1 MGSIEVEMKRNRLKY
16 ELQKDEFR
24 SDLTMSQYN
33 KREQIRNLLRNDEVR
48 NFYSD
53 LRVGLRR
60 GSLTRGSEI
69 VIPEEAEDSLTELIK
84 EYSALYSEV
93 RMIPIGIDGRA
104 IVSVDDVKAV
114 WSFSADVLTE
124 MDSSLSAVELADNKL
139 GCFTSVPN
147 STLENTLI
155 DMVLYIE
162 DLLAQAMAYGFD
174 DAVINGVGDN
184 TSVFEPRGIMM
195 NLPATNQVTL
205 TMDAMDQ
212 SLVSPGHIL
221 NEISLI
227 TPGTK
232 DDIGEVIAVMKRKTY
247 YNYAA
252 AGANSSLPYP
262 NLNGVRVKFTPA
274 VGDKKIILGDFK
286 QYVMGKRRGA
296 QIASSDQVKFTDD
309 QTLLKVSGRFD
320 GQPLNNA
327 AFVEITD
334 TTI

>member
-1 MGSIEVEMKRNRLKY
+1 MSTADIKKNRAKHDLLQTRYGSVEPMDQYTKRDKM
-16 ELQKDEFR
+16 Q
-24 SDLTMSQYN
+24 
-33 KREQIRNLLRNDEVR
+33 NLLRSKPVR
-48 NFYSD
+48 DFYSD
-53 LRVGLRR
+53 LQVRLRN
-60 GSLTRGSEI
+60 GSLSRGAKI

-104 IVSVDDVKAV
+104 VVSVDDVKAA
-114 WSFSADVLTE
+114 WSFSADILPE
-124 MDSSLSAVELADNKL
+124 MDSSLTAIELADNKL

-155 DMVLYIE
+155 DMALYIE

-174 DAVINGVGDN
+174 DAVINGAGDN
-184 TSVFEPRGIMM
+184 AAVFEPRGIMM
-195 NLPATNQVTL
+195 NLPTTNQVTL

-232 DDIGEVIAVMKRKTY
+232 DDIGEIIAVMKRKTY

-296 QIASSDQVKFTDD
+296 QIAASDQVKFTDD
-309 QTLLKVSGRFD
+309 QTLFRVSGRFD

>member
-1 MGSIEVEMKRNRLKY
+1 MSTNDIQRNRMRNKLINMRY
-16 ELQKDEFR
+16 GDAEPMNE
-24 SDLTMSQYN
+24 YN
-33 KREQIRNLLRNDEVR
+33 KRNQIHNLLRIEEVR

-53 LRVGLRR
+53 LQVRLRN
-60 GSLTRGSEI
+60 GSLSRAAEI

-104 IVSVDDVKAV
+104 VVSVDDVKAV

-124 MDSSLSAVELADNKL
+124 MDSSLAAVELADNKL

-155 DMVLYIE
+155 DMALYIE

-174 DAVINGVGDN
+174 DAVINGVGNN

-195 NLPATNQVTL
+195 NLPTTNKVNEPLETFDN
-205 TMDAMDQ
+205 MI
-212 SLVSPGHIL
+212 SSPGLIL
-221 NEISLI
+221 HNIGLI
-227 TPGTK
+227 TSGTK

-247 YNYAA
+247 YKYAST
-252 AGANSSLPYP
+252 GNNSSLPYP

-274 VGDKKIILGDFK
+274 VGDNKMILGDFK

-296 QIASSDQVKFTDD
+296 KIVASDQVKFTDD
-309 QTLLKVSGRFD
+309 QTLFRVSGRFD

>member
-1 MGSIEVEMKRNRLKY
+1 MSAADIQKNRAKNDLLQMKYRSVEPMNEYTQRDKM
-16 ELQKDEFR
+16 Q
-24 SDLTMSQYN
+24 
-33 KREQIRNLLRNDEVR
+33 NLLRSKPVR
-48 NFYSD
+48 DFYSD
-53 LRVGLRR
+53 LQVRLRN
-60 GSLTRGSEI
+60 GSLTRGTEI
-69 VIPEEAEDSLTELIK
+69 IIPEEAEDSLTELIK
-84 EYSALYSEV
+84 QYSALYSEV

-104 IVSVDDVKAV
+104 VVSVDDVKAV
-114 WSFSADVLTE
+114 WSFSADVLAE
-124 MDSSLSAVELADNKL
+124 LDSSLAAVELADNKL

-147 STLENTLI
+147 STLENALI
-155 DMVLYIE
+155 DMALYIE

-174 DAVINGVGDN
+174 DAVINGVGNN

-205 TMDAMDQ
+205 TMGAMNQ
-212 SLVSPGHIL
+212 SSVSPGHIL

-227 TPGTK
+227 TSGTK

-286 QYVMGKRRGA
+286 QYVMGKRRGV

-309 QTLLKVSGRFD
+309 QTLFKVSGRFD

>member
-1 MGSIEVEMKRNRLKY
+1 MSTADIKKNRAKHDLLQTRYGSVEPMDQYTKRDKM
-16 ELQKDEFR
+16 Q
-24 SDLTMSQYN
+24 
-33 KREQIRNLLRNDEVR
+33 NLLRSKPVR
-48 NFYSD
+48 DFYSD
-53 LRVGLRR
+53 LQVRLRN
-60 GSLTRGSEI
+60 GSLSRGAEI

-104 IVSVDDVKAV
+104 VVSVDDVKAA
-114 WSFSADVLTE
+114 WSFSADILPE
-124 MDSSLSAVELADNKL
+124 MDSSLTAVELADNKL

-155 DMVLYIE
+155 DMALYIE

-174 DAVINGVGDN
+174 DAVINGAGDN
-184 TSVFEPRGIMM
+184 TSVFEPRGIML
-195 NLPATNQVTL
+195 NLPATNRVVEPLGTFDNL
-205 TMDAMDQ
+205 I
-212 SLVSPGHIL
+212 SSPGLIL
-221 NEISLI
+221 HNIELI
-227 TPGTK
+227 TSGTK

-247 YNYAA
+247 YKYAST
-252 AGANSSLPYP
+252 GNNSSLPYP

-274 VGDKKIILGDFK
+274 VGDNKIILGDFK

-296 QIASSDQVKFTDD
+296 KIASSDQVKFTDD
-309 QTLLKVSGRFD
+309 QTLFKVSGRFD

-334 TTI
+334 RAI

>member
-1 MGSIEVEMKRNRLKY
+1 MSTNDIQRNRMRNKLINMRY
-16 ELQKDEFR
+16 GDAEPMNE
-24 SDLTMSQYN
+24 YN
-33 KREQIRNLLRNDEVR
+33 KRNQIHNLLRIEEVR

-53 LRVGLRR
+53 LQVRLRN
-60 GSLTRGSEI
+60 GSLSRAAEI

-104 IVSVDDVKAV
+104 VVSVDDVKAV

-124 MDSSLSAVELADNKL
+124 MDSSLAAVELEDNKL

-155 DMVLYIE
+155 DMALYIE

-174 DAVINGVGDN
+174 DAVINGVGNN

-195 NLPATNQVTL
+195 NLPIANQVTL
-205 TMDAMDQ
+205 AMDAMDQ
-212 SLVSPGHIL
+212 SSVSPGHIL

-286 QYVMGKRRGA
+286 QYVMGKRRGVK
-296 QIASSDQVKFTDD
+296 IASSDQVKFTDD
-309 QTLLKVSGRFD
+309 QTLFKVSGRFD

>member
-1 MGSIEVEMKRNRLKY
+1 MSAADIQKNRAKNDLLQMKYRSVEPMNEYTQRDKM
-16 ELQKDEFR
+16 Q
-24 SDLTMSQYN
+24 
-33 KREQIRNLLRNDEVR
+33 NLLRSKPVR
-48 NFYSD
+48 DFYSD
-53 LRVGLRR
+53 LQVRLRN
-60 GSLTRGSEI
+60 GSLTRGTEI
-69 VIPEEAEDSLTELIK
+69 IIPEEAEDSLTELIK
-84 EYSALYSEV
+84 QYSALYSEV

-104 IVSVDDVKAV
+104 VVSVDDVKAV
-114 WSFSADVLTE
+114 WSFSADVLAE
-124 MDSSLSAVELADNKL
+124 LDSSLAAVELADNKL

-147 STLENTLI
+147 SALENTLI
-155 DMVLYIE
+155 DMTLYIE

-174 DAVINGVGDN
+174 DAVINGVGNN

-195 NLPATNQVTL
+195 NLPTTNQVTL

-274 VGDKKIILGDFK
+274 VGDKKIILGDFR
-286 QYVMGKRRGA
+286 QYLMGKRRGA
-296 QIASSDQVKFTDD
+296 KIASSDQVKFTEE
-309 QTLLKVSGRFD
+309 QTLFKVSGRFD

>member
-1 MGSIEVEMKRNRLKY
+1 MTTVDVKRNRMANDLQNIKY
-16 ELQKDEFR
+16 GSVEPMNEYTQRDK
-24 SDLTMSQYN
+24 M
-33 KREQIRNLLRNDEVR
+33 KNLLRSKPVR
-48 NFYSD
+48 DFYSD
-53 LRVGLRR
+53 LQVRLRN
-60 GSLTRGSEI
+60 GSLSRAAEI

-84 EYSALYSEV
+84 QYSALYSEV
-93 RMIPIGIDGRA
+93 RVIPIGIDGRA
-104 IVSVDDVKAV
+104 VVSVDDVKAV
-114 WSFSADVLTE
+114 WSFSADALTE
-124 MDSSLSAVELADNKL
+124 LDSSLSAVELEDNKL

-147 STLENTLI
+147 STLENALI
-155 DMVLYIE
+155 DMALYIE

-174 DAVINGVGDN
+174 DAVINGAGNN
-184 TSVFEPRGIMM
+184 TSVFEPRGIML
-195 NLPATNQVTL
+195 NLPATNSVTL

-212 SLVSPGHIL
+212 SIVSPGHIL
-221 NEISLI
+221 REISLI

-252 AGANSSLPYP
+252 SGANSSLPYP

-296 QIASSDQVKFTDD
+296 KIASSDQVQFTKD
-309 QTLLKVSGRFD
+309 QTVFRVSGRFD

>member
-1 MGSIEVEMKRNRLKY
+1 MSTADIKKNRAKHDLLQTRYGSVEPMDQYTKRDKM
-16 ELQKDEFR
+16 Q
-24 SDLTMSQYN
+24 
-33 KREQIRNLLRNDEVR
+33 NLLRSKPVR
-48 NFYSD
+48 DFYSD
-53 LRVGLRR
+53 LQVRLRN
-60 GSLTRGSEI
+60 GSLSRGAEI

-104 IVSVDDVKAV
+104 VVSVDDVKAA
-114 WSFSADVLTE
+114 WSFSADILPE
-124 MDSSLSAVELADNKL
+124 MDSSLTAIELADNKL

-155 DMVLYIE
+155 DMALYIE

-174 DAVINGVGDN
+174 DAVINGAGDN
-184 TSVFEPRGIMM
+184 AAVFEPRGIMM
-195 NLPATNQVTL
+195 NLPTTNQVTL
-205 TMDAMDQ
+205 TMDATDQ

-232 DDIGEVIAVMKRKTY
+232 DDIGEIIAVMKRKTY

-252 AGANSSLPYP
+252 SGANSSLPYP

-296 QIASSDQVKFTDD
+296 QIAASDQVKFTDD
-309 QTLLKVSGRFD
+309 QTLFRVSGRFD

>member
-1 MGSIEVEMKRNRLKY
+1 MSTPDVKKNRAKNDLLQTKNWSVESMNEYTQRDKM
-16 ELQKDEFR
+16 Q
-24 SDLTMSQYN
+24 
-33 KREQIRNLLRNDEVR
+33 NLLRNKTVR
-48 NFYSD
+48 DFYSD
-53 LRVGLRR
+53 LQVRLRN
-60 GSLTRGSEI
+60 GSLSRGAGI
-69 VIPEEAEDSLTELIK
+69 VIPEKAEDSLTELI
-84 EYSALYSEV
+84 EQYSALYSEV

-104 IVSVDDVKAV
+104 VVSVDDVKAV
-114 WSFSADVLTE
+114 WSFSHDILTE
-124 MDSSLSAVELADNKL
+124 MDSSLAAVELGDNKI

-147 STLENTLI
+147 SALENVLI
-155 DMVLYIE
+155 DMALYIE

-174 DAVINGVGDN
+174 DAVINGAGDN
-184 TSVFEPRGIMM
+184 VSIFEPRGIMM
-195 NLPATNQVTL
+195 NLPTINQVTL

-296 QIASSDQVKFTDD
+296 KIASSNQVQFTKD
-309 QTLLKVSGRFD
+309 QTLFRVSGRFD

>member
-1 MGSIEVEMKRNRLKY
+1 MSTADIKKNRAKHDLLQTRYGSVELMDQYTKRDKM
-16 ELQKDEFR
+16 Q
-24 SDLTMSQYN
+24 
-33 KREQIRNLLRNDEVR
+33 NLLRSKPVR

-53 LRVGLRR
+53 LQVRLRN
-60 GSLTRGSEI
+60 GSLSRGAEI

-104 IVSVDDVKAV
+104 VVSVDDVKAT
-114 WSFSADVLTE
+114 WSFSADILPE
-124 MDSSLSAVELADNKL
+124 MDLSLTAIELADNKL

-155 DMVLYIE
+155 DIALYIE

-174 DAVINGVGDN
+174 DAVINGAGDN
-184 TSVFEPRGIMM
+184 AAVFEPRGIMM
-195 NLPATNQVTL
+195 NLPVTNKVDEPLETFDN
-205 TMDAMDQ
+205 MI
-212 SLVSPGHIL
+212 SSPGLIL
-221 NEISLI
+221 HNIGLI
-227 TPGTK
+227 TSGTK

-247 YNYAA
+247 YKYAST
-252 AGANSSLPYP
+252 GNNSSLPYP

-274 VGDKKIILGDFK
+274 VGDNKMILGDFK

-296 QIASSDQVKFTDD
+296 KIAASDQVKFTDD
-309 QTLLKVSGRFD
+309 QTLFRVSGRFD

>member
-1 MGSIEVEMKRNRLKY
+1 MSTTDIKKNRAKHDLLQTRYGSVEPMDQYTKRDKM
-16 ELQKDEFR
+16 Q
-24 SDLTMSQYN
+24 
-33 KREQIRNLLRNDEVR
+33 NLLRSKPVR
-48 NFYSD
+48 DFYSD
-53 LRVGLRR
+53 LQVRLRN
-60 GSLTRGSEI
+60 GSLSRGAEI

-104 IVSVDDVKAV
+104 VVSVDDVKAA
-114 WSFSADVLTE
+114 WSFSADILPE
-124 MDSSLSAVELADNKL
+124 MDSSLTAVELADNKL

-155 DMVLYIE
+155 DMALYIE

-174 DAVINGVGDN
+174 DAVINGAGDN
-184 TSVFEPRGIMM
+184 AAVFEPRGIMM
-195 NLPATNQVTL
+195 NLPQTNRSTL
-205 TMDAMDQ
+205 QLNFTDQ
-212 SLVSPGHIL
+212 SVYAPGHIL
-221 NEISLI
+221 REISAI

-232 DDIGEVIAVMKRKTY
+232 GDIGEVIAVMKRKTY
-247 YNYAA
+247 YSYAA
-252 AGANSSLPYP
+252 SGSNSSLPYP

-274 VGDKKIILGDFK
+274 VGDNKIILGDFK

-296 QIASSDQVKFTDD
+296 QIAASDQVKFTDD
-309 QTLLKVSGRFD
+309 QTLFRVSGRFD